1 MPEIAND
8 CAPLCAVSANY
19 HSKIVD
25 CLKDHFVFEKNYVTN
40 ESDFF
45 ASQQLEAG
53 AGARAGDDATQFVK
67 IAMKSLKA
75 RNEAQLQSGMFRA
88 MQKLESVTVPE
99 ESKGKYIDRVEGWHF
114 EEEPVLKF
122 LSERLLEP
130 TEVFGAAKNVIAKA
144 KEELGMK

>member
-25 CLKDHFVFEKNYVTN
+25 CLKEHFVFEKNYVTN

-75 RNEAQLQSGMFRA
+75 RNEAQLQSGMFRT
-88 MQKLESVTVPE
+88 MQKLESVTVLE
-99 ESKGKYIDRVEGWHF
+99 ESIK
-114 EEEPVLKF
+114 PVPAKLTELVNF
-122 LSERLLEP
+122 L
-130 TEVFGAAKNVIAKA
+130 AAKVGIGSSTMYAEKDTKSLLRTN
-144 KEELGMK
+144 LR